1 MITNLCWRKE
11 LTLHLIHPISNFEKK
26 KSPMQPC
33 TLIIPYSN
41 MKLLKPQPNTLM
53 QFLKIETTVH
63 GYVGMAHTMP

>member
-1 MITNLCWRKE
+1 VLKKRTNP
-11 LTLHLIHPISNFEKK
+11 TPHSSNIKFGKK

-53 QFLKIETTVH
+53 QFLKIETTMH
-63 GYVGMAHTMP
+63 GYVGMAHTML